1 MGRYAPWRLVLL
13 LVGAPGLLWAMVILL
28 IREPPRRTLEAAAQ
42 VRSETRSETRDARFD
57 WRSVTPVY
65 VTLAAASFVDNA
77 VGGWAPTLLI
87 RDFAK
92 DPAQIGLQLG
102 ALLTIGFGGGVLIGG
117 SLADAAAA
125 KGGWR
130 RKLQI
135 CLIVSA
141 LILPCSLLI
150 DAPTFGW
157 VLAAVPLYFLLSG
170 IVTAVG
176 FSAILDAIPG
186 GSRGL
191 AMAIAFFL
199 NVALGA
205 GLGPT
210 AVALVTTHVFG
221 PKLGLGP
228 PIIATVI
235 FGFCISFAAQALAL
249 RRIR

>member
-1 MGRYAPWRLVLL
+1 
-13 LVGAPGLLWAMVILL
+13 VILL
-28 IREPPRRTLEAAAQ
+28 IREPVRRQPEAAAQ
-42 VRSETRSETRDARFD
+42 TPAEGSGWKGVA
-57 WRSVTPVY
+57 PVY

-77 VGGWAPTLLI
+77 VGGWSPTLLI

-117 SLADAAAA
+117 SLADAASVN
-125 KGGWR
+125 GGWR

-150 DAPTFGW
+150 DAPTFGL
-157 VLAAVPLYFLLSG
+157 VLAGVPLYFLLSG
-170 IVTAVG
+170 LVTAVG
-176 FSAILDAIPG
+176 FSAILDVIPG
-186 GSRGL
+186 PSRGL

-210 AVALVTTHVFG
+210 AVALANTHIFG
-221 PKLGLGP
+221 PKIGLGP
-228 PIIATVI
+228 PIVATAI
-235 FGFCISFAAQALAL
+235 FGYCISLAALALAL
-249 RRIR
+249 RRVR